1 MGSLKPMARSVPVPP
16 LSQAPAG
23 SPSLLGA
30 ASPAW
35 SMRFAHTRHG
45 MTQQV
50 RLTFRVRPAVP
61 ARPGPG
67 FGERPRCSGPIKNLD
82 GLFEVCLNFV

>member
-1 MGSLKPMARSVPVPP
+1 MLVPP

-23 SPSLLGA
+23 SQSLLGA

-35 SMRFAHTRHG
+35 SMRFAHTRHRDG
-45 MTQQV
+45 MTLQV